1 MFPDYFRY
9 FDYTKIPESIQT
21 EKKSLGHTNSR
32 HNAIGKN
39 ETFTK
44 LYSTKAAFISQIK
57 YYFKQML
64 LQQSLRKNGS
74 VYGDCRYLKQFNKA
88 LNLMKTAYN
97 KMAAT
102 NHGEVFY
109 SFIHSTVI

>member
-1 MFPDYFRY
+1 
-9 FDYTKIPESIQT
+9 
-21 EKKSLGHTNSR
+21 
-32 HNAIGKN
+32 
-39 ETFTK
+39 
-44 LYSTKAAFISQIK
+44 
-57 YYFKQML
+57 ML